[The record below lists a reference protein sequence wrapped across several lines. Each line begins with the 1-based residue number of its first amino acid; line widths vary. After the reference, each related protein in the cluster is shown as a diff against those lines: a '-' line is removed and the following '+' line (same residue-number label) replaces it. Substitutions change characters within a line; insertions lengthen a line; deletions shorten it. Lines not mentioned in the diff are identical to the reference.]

1 MQLTATAGFDNRGKI
16 AHHGPGAGIYTIAE
30 DFFWTR
36 RNKMVNQYHAKKV
49 NHMDLR
55 RDELGSAL
63 LTVFLVVIALT
74 LLGVGLMQYAMTG
87 YGQEIRSERRTMAYY
102 VARSG
107 VDAFV
112 SYVVDNP
119 DNLSL
124 DGMGSL
130 IDIAVSAG
138 QSAPTPLGEGQ
149 FAISLAKHSAGGG
162 PDEVVVTSQGTV
174 KGVTETVRRSIILTP
189 GGSAMPPVDCAV
201 FSLGDI
207 TLTGS
212 SKIIGQ
218 VGTNAGADPEDKSK
232 VDFAWSTGVYRDSE
246 HAPQPDGE
254 LLIGPGGVPS
264 NVVHAPSGS
273 PMDKYVKAK
282 KVQNLDKTRSY
293 AMPEFPTYP
302 ALPNKG
308 SYTAGWWPEPPY
320 SITEA
325 DGDGWYSKLTVE
337 STLNIYVGSGTR
349 RIRADHLS
357 ITGSGKINIIG
368 SGNLILYV
376 GKFTLTGG
384 SKVNENG
391 SEKRLHM
398 YYSGTD
404 KLSVPGDTKF
414 RGSVFAQRASV
425 DIGGSGGIMGH
436 IITGGPE
443 VNITGDASANVRVLY
458 APNAHVKLTGSGK
471 VHGALIGKTVSLEG
485 NTRVFWQEPPD
496 SQGGLPDFGSAPAS
510 YARGLWH

>member
-1 MQLTATAGFDNRGKI
+1 
-16 AHHGPGAGIYTIAE
+16 
-30 DFFWTR
+30 
-36 RNKMVNQYHAKKV
+36 MVNQYRAKKV
-49 NHMDLR
+49 SRMDLSR
-55 RDELGSAL
+55 EENGSAL
-63 LTVFLVVIALT
+63 LTVFFVIIALT
-74 LLGVGLMQYAMTG
+74 VLGMGLMQYAMSG
-87 YGQEIRSERRTMAYY
+87 YRQEMQSERRAMAYY

-119 DNLSL
+119 DSLSL
-124 DGMGSL
+124 VNMGSL
-130 IDIAVSAG
+130 IDSAVSAG
-138 QSAPTPLGEGQ
+138 QSAPTPLGEGS
-149 FAISLAKHSAGGG
+149 FTISLAKHSAEGT
-162 PDEVVVTSQGTV
+162 PDEVVVTSRGTV
-174 KGVTETVRRSIILTP
+174 KGVAETVRRSIILTP

-212 SKIIGQ
+212 SEILGNA
-218 VGTNAGADPEDKSK
+218 GTNTIAKGK
-232 VDFAWSTGVYRDSE
+232 VKFEWSTAV
-246 HAPQPDGE
+246 DGD
-254 LLIGPGGVPS
+254 LSIGPSGVPGT
-264 NVVHAPSGS
+264 VLDVRAGS
-273 PMDKYVKAK
+273 PMDQYLKSGR
-282 KVQNLDKTRSY
+282 VQNLPAVRSY
-293 AMPEFPTYP
+293 PMPAFPTYP

-308 SYTAGWWPEPPY
+308 SLTAGWWPRPPY

-325 DGDGWYSKLTVE
+325 DGDGWYSNLAVE
-337 STLNIYVGSGTR
+337 STLNIHVGSGTR

-368 SGNLILYV
+368 SGNLVLYV
-376 GKFTLTGG
+376 DKFTLTGS

-391 SEKRLHM
+391 SEKQLHM

-404 KLSVPGDTKF
+404 RLSVPGDTKF

-425 DIGGSGGIMGH
+425 NIGGSGGITGH

-443 VNITGDASANVRVLY
+443 VNVTGDASASVRVLY
-458 APNAHVKLTGSGK
+458 APNANVKLTGSGK
-471 VHGALIGKTVSLEG
+471 VHGALIGNTVRLEG
-485 NTRVFWQEPPD
+485 DTRVVWQEPPD

>member
-1 MQLTATAGFDNRGKI
+1 
-16 AHHGPGAGIYTIAE
+16 
-30 DFFWTR
+30 
-36 RNKMVNQYHAKKV
+36 MVNQYHAKKV

-63 LTVFLVVIALT
+63 LTVFFVVIALT
-74 LLGVGLMQYAMTG
+74 LLGVGLMQYATTG
-87 YGQEIRSERRTMAYY
+87 YGQEIQSERRTMAYY

-119 DNLSL
+119 HNLSL

-130 IDIAVSAG
+130 LNTAVSAG

-149 FAISLAKHSAGGG
+149 FTISLAKHSAGGG
-162 PDEVVVTSQGTV
+162 PDEIVVTSQGTV

-212 SKIIGQ
+212 SKILGNA
-218 VGTNAGADPEDKSK
+218 GTNTTAEGK
-232 VDFAWSTGVYRDSE
+232 VKFAWSTAV
-246 HAPQPDGE
+246 DGD
-254 LLIGPGGVPS
+254 LSIGPEGVPS
-264 NVVHAPSGS
+264 AVVSAPKGC
-273 PMDKYVKAK
+273 PMDEYVKDG
-282 KVQNLDKTRSY
+282 KVKNLPSTRSY
-293 AMPEFPTYP
+293 PMPEFPTYP

-337 STLNIYVGSGTR
+337 STLDVYVGSGTR

-376 GKFTLTGG
+376 DKFTLTGG

-391 SEKRLHM
+391 SEKQLHM

-458 APNAHVKLTGSGK
+458 APNANVKLTGSGK
-471 VHGALIGKTVSLEG
+471 VRGALIGNTVRLEG
-485 NTRVFWQEPPD
+485 DTKVVWQEPPD
-496 SQGGLPDFGSAPAS
+496 SQWGLPDFGSAPAS